1 MRKTL
6 SSLKANQTNQWFIA
20 ISGAIF
26 ILLWSTGFIVAR
38 YGMPYSEP
46 FTFLVLRFGGVLL
59 CMLPFVYFLRIP
71 IPPKKQILHIAVS
84 GLLLQLLY
92 IGGVWSA
99 IKLGMPAGVT
109 ALLVGLQPV
118 ITACL
123 ASIVAE
129 RVNLKQWLGL
139 ILGFLG
145 VGLVLFT
152 KIKLDGLLIES
163 VLLSILGL
171 LAITA
176 GTFYQKRFC
185 PHFDLRIGSVIQ
197 FAASFLG
204 ACLLAFLFESRHV
217 EWNAPMMGALLWSIV
232 ILSIG
237 ANSLMFLL
245 IRHGE
250 VTKVT
255 SLIYLSPPLTA
266 LLAWL
271 LFNETLSAY
280 FLLGLILTTAG
291 VLLVNQKT
299 NSENKV
305 ATP

>member
-1 MRKTL
+1 
-6 SSLKANQTNQWFIA
+6 
-20 ISGAIF
+20 
-26 ILLWSTGFIVAR
+26 
-38 YGMPYSEP
+38 
-46 FTFLVLRFGGVLL
+46 
-59 CMLPFVYFLRIP
+59 
-71 IPPKKQILHIAVS
+71 
-84 GLLLQLLY
+84 
-92 IGGVWSA
+92 
-99 IKLGMPAGVT
+99 
-109 ALLVGLQPV
+109 
-118 ITACL
+118 
-123 ASIVAE
+123 
-129 RVNLKQWLGL
+129 
-139 ILGFLG
+139 
-145 VGLVLFT
+145 
-152 KIKLDGLLIES
+152 
-163 VLLSILGL
+163 
-171 LAITA
+171 
-176 GTFYQKRFC
+176 
-185 PHFDLRIGSVIQ
+185 
-197 FAASFLG
+197 
-204 ACLLAFLFESRHV
+204 
-217 EWNAPMMGALLWSIV
+217 MMGALLWSIV